1 MKRINIHILGLMN
14 NAILMIN
21 VSRAIETEFP
31 HWVIGVS
38 GGRVQNMII
47 VITRCPR
54 CYYILFSLVYMLA
67 ERTPCSSNIGYRQ
80 VSVSIWMVDT

>member
-47 VITRCPR
+47 VPR
-54 CYYILFSLVYMLA
+54 CYYILISLAYMLA
-67 ERTPCSSNIGYRQ
+67 ERTPCS
-80 VSVSIWMVDT
+80 